1 MKVRGIILSLSALLL
16 TGCSTLTGD
25 ELRRIAYDLVDIL
38 FGWLFR

>member
-1 MKVRGIILSLSALLL
+1 MKVRGIILGLSVMLL

-38 FGWLFR
+38 FGWFLR